1 MYFHILS
8 ELWSHLLGN
17 GIQPVKTHASH
28 PQKFSLP
35 KKQKKRK
42 QRKEQLLQ
50 DQLKTAV
57 KMEVEII
64 ITTSVSVMK
73 SSIITVLEGPE
84 QCHFRT
90 IIQVILW

>member
-1 MYFHILS
+1 MEYSL
-8 ELWSHLLGN
+8 
-17 GIQPVKTHASH
+17 QKPMPVIPKSSRY
-28 PQKFSLP
+28 QKS
-35 KKQKKRK
+35 KKKRK

-73 SSIITVLEGPE
+73 SSIITVLEGQQ